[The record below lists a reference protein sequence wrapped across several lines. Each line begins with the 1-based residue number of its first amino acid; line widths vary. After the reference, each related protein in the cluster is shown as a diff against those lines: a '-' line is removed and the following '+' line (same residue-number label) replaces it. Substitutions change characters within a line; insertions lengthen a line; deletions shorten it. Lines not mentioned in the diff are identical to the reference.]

1 MILNKILIVIDAQN
15 DFISGALG
23 NPTCEP
29 VVEYIVKKVK
39 EYHDNEEQVIFTYD
53 THDEAYLYTLE
64 GKKLPVPHCIYRT
77 EGWRIDQRIR
87 SEMND
92 WEDVDVHKK
101 TFGYI
106 DWKPLLYKA
115 IKDDT
120 VIELVG
126 FDSDICVVSNGLI
139 LRASFPNNRIIV
151 DAKGCWGTTKEKH
164 NAALDVMESC
174 QIEII
179 NRN

>member
-1 MILNKILIVIDAQN
+1 MDKILMVIDAQN

-23 NPTCEP
+23 NPACEP
-29 VVEYIVKKVK
+29 VVEYITKKVK

-53 THDEAYLYTLE
+53 THDKTYLDTLE
-64 GKKLPVPHCIYRT
+64 GKKLPIPHCIYGT
-77 EGWRIDQRIR
+77 EGWQLDSRIK
-87 SEMND
+87 
-92 WEDVDVHKK
+92 EDTSKDITILKT
-101 TFGYI
+101 TFGYFNWRLFEDI
-106 DWKPLLYKA
+106 
-115 IKDDT
+115 INEDT

-151 DAKGCWGTTKEKH
+151 NAKGCWGTTKEKH

-174 QIEII
+174 QIEVI

>member
-1 MILNKILIVIDAQN
+1 MNKILIVIDAQN

-23 NPTCEP
+23 NPACEP

-39 EYHDNEEQVIFTYD
+39 KYHDNGGKVIFTQD
-53 THDEAYLYTLE
+53 THYDNYFDTLE
-64 GKKLPVPHCIYRT
+64 GKKLPIYHC
-77 EGWRIDQRIR
+77 EKDSWGWNIDSRI
-87 SEMND
+87 NNTF
-92 WEDVDVHKK
+92 EDMYIDKE
-101 TFGYI
+101 TFGYLY
-106 DWKPLLYKA
+106 WVSLLGLLK
-115 IKDDT
+115 INEDT
-120 VIELVG
+120 IIELVG
-126 FDSDICVVSNGLI
+126 FDSDICIISNTLI

-174 QIEII
+174 QIEVV